1 VVAAADWSRMS
12 SSFPD
17 WGSGNDG
24 AVLLIEPNVNI
35 PHPRNGQRPVLVSAP
50 ASAGLP
56 SACSSATCLIA
67 VLDGGGR

>member
-1 VVAAADWSRMS
+1 
-12 SSFPD
+12 
-17 WGSGNDG
+17 
-24 AVLLIEPNVNI
+24 VLM
-35 PHPRNGQRPVLVSAP
+35 PVP